1 MFALNL
7 REKYTVGLQSC
18 KWVNK
23 IKTMIFQS
31 ITECQESDI
40 IIPVYTD
47 QFKGIRILLFAEEFT
62 RKPKT
67 TGRDNGKCHADF

>member
-7 REKYTVGLQSC
+7 REKFTVGLRSC

-23 IKTMIFQS
+23 IKAMISQS
-31 ITECQESDI
+31 ITGCQESDT

-47 QFKGIRILLFAEEFT
+47 PFKGIRILLFAEEFT
-62 RKPKT
+62 RKSKT